1 MAWNAGNAAVL
12 SGPRAFAIGCN
23 FIDRCLAPLP
33 VTKDC
38 YKVFALIH
46 LDQLPLFRIFLLL
59 FLTYLSAW
67 YLDSICFAMSTF
79 FVNVFKM
86 ERRSKLTTT
95 LTSHLHISHVLWLR
109 TGFSTRLSSLDLSGI
124 AGDSGDST
132 RPMPGFNAHYYSF
145 KIFPQFWLAK
155 STRIIHHNQLQM
167 TKLGRI

>member
-1 MAWNAGNAAVL
+1 MAWNAGNAAVF
-12 SGPRAFAIGCN
+12 SGPRAFAIGCI
-23 FIDRCLAPLP
+23 FIDRWLAPLP

-79 FVNVFKM
+79 SSTSLNGRSFKTDHNSKFTSPYFA
-86 ERRSKLTTT
+86 RSLIALKSFPWEL
-95 LTSHLHISHVLWLR
+95 
-109 TGFSTRLSSLDLSGI
+109 GFQQDYLPLDLCGI

-132 RPMPGFNAHYYSF
+132 RPLPGFNAHLTTCSPRWRGIN
-145 KIFPQFWLAK
+145 KIPVSPMSWAG
-155 STRIIHHNQLQM
+155 I
-167 TKLGRI
+167 